1 MDTKPPTQEEL
12 NQEELNKAFAV
23 VEGFA
28 PDKLSA
34 VYFRDDTTDEQVNKA
49 IQDLQKFIQ
58 AQ

>member
-1 MDTKPPTQEEL
+1 MDTKPPT
-12 NQEELNKAFAV
+12 QEELNKAFAV